1 MNEADATNLVAALF
15 DHMYTKFFRY
25 VLKTTA
31 NPHVA
36 EDLVQDAFMLLY
48 QTLRSG
54 KDIEKPEAWT
64 MCVLHRAAN
73 RQIQERSNYEELD
86 ETAFTQNWLEEDTD
100 ISAVRDLLSCLSP
113 REEEVLLLRLEAMKY
128 REIADELGISITS
141 VNTLLARALQK
152 LQKAVTIQQRIKEGR
167 GQYEKKPVRRAS

>member
-113 REEEVLLLRLEAMKY
+113 RE
-128 REIADELGISITS
+128 IADELGISITS